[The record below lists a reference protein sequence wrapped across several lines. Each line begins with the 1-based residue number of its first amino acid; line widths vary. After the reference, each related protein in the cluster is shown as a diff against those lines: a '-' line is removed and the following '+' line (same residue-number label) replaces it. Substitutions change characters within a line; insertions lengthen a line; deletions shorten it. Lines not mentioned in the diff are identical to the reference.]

1 MAIADRLRLKKFPVM
16 FHHNSRVVGEID
28 LSSFSRLFEG
38 FFEARKTGQE
48 IRSGTKKI
56 AE

>member
-1 MAIADRLRLKKFPVM
+1 MAIADGLRLKKLPVM
-16 FHHNSRVVGEID
+16 FHHNSRVMVEVD

-48 IRSGTKKI
+48 TRSGTKKI